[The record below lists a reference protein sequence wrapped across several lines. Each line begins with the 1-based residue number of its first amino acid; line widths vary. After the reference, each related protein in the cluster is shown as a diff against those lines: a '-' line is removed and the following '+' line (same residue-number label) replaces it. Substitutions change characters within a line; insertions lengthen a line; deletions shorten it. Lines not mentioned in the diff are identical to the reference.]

1 MNRSASSN
9 KPLAHQIKSIAH
21 SQGTPIVFDCSDPG
35 CVSADTEFLTPT
47 GWKRIDQYEHGDL
60 VAQFYPDSREI
71 EFVAPSAYVKKP
83 CDTMIHIEPVRGM
96 SQRLSP
102 EHRVLY
108 YDESGAHGVCSAE
121 DFMADLHRLGPN
133 RLKRK
138 FCSTFSVRG
147 TGALPLS
154 DAQLR
159 VMVAVIADGTFSSR
173 TNRCVVRLKKARK
186 IERLRSI
193 LERAGIEFSTRT
205 CGGDP
210 DFTVFMFDAPRRDKV
225 FDAWWWGASQAQL
238 EVIADELPH
247 WDGSQDP
254 RPSAG
259 TRFSSVERASA
270 DFAQYAFAASKR
282 PASCKKV
289 VRIRNDVHRQCVM
302 VDYVVYAKAKD
313 QFIGPG
319 RKESVFIA
327 PNPEGFKYCF
337 EVPTSFLL
345 LRHNGYIFATGN
357 TGKTFVRIK
366 MYALRHKNPRNRKCA
381 LVLAPKSLL
390 RTTWLNDFK
399 KFEPGIR
406 VVVAPAERREAM
418 FDEPADVYVTN
429 SDAVK
434 WLAKKPKSFFDK
446 FDELIVD
453 ESTAFKH
460 HTSQRSKA
468 AAKLAKYFKY
478 RTCMTGTPNS
488 RSITDVWHQ
497 VYLLD
502 EGKRLGTSFYA
513 FRNAVCEPRQVGP
526 NRNAIDWVDKDGAE
540 EAVFGL
546 LKDIVIRHKFEE
558 CVDIP
563 ANHKRTVSYLLS
575 EKQLKAYEE
584 LERTQML
591 LLQPNTVANLKAA
604 FKNKPLPDVEA
615 VIGVNAAVIANKL
628 LQVAS
633 GAVYQST
640 NKYHVVDDGRYK
652 LVLDLVEERD
662 HSLVL
667 FLWQHQ
673 RDLMVKEAAA
683 RKIPYCVIDGSTPG
697 KIRDKLVA
705 EYQDGKYQVL
715 FGHPKT
721 VGHGMT
727 LTRGNTTIWA
737 SPTYDAELYAQASK
751 RQHRIGQTRKT
762 ETITV
767 VAEGTI
773 DERVV
778 KILNEKNQRMNNL
791 LDLFQVAAT

>member
-1 MNRSASSN
+1 M
-9 KPLAHQIKSIAH
+9 KHQLKSIAH
-21 SQGTPIVFDCSDPG
+21 SQSTPIVFDCSDPG

-47 GWKRIDQYEHGDL
+47 GWKRIDQYVHGDL
-60 VAQFYPDSREI
+60 VAQFHPDEREI
-71 EFVAPSAYVKKP
+71 EFVEPLQHIKKP
-83 CDTMIHIEPVRGM
+83 CDTMIHISPARGT

-102 EHRVLY
+102 EHRVLFY
-108 YDESGAHGVCSAE
+108 RDDGTHGVCSAE
-121 DFMADLHRLGPN
+121 EFMTGLHKYGPN
-133 RLKRK
+133 HFKRK
-138 FCSTFSVRG
+138 FCTTFSVRG
-147 TGALPLS
+147 RPGIDLN
-154 DAQLR
+154 DAQIRL
-159 VMVAVIADGTFSSR
+159 MVAVIADGHFQTE
-173 TNRCVVRLKKARK
+173 TTDRCVIRLKKARK
-186 IERLRSI
+186 IERIQML
-193 LERAGIEFSTRT
+193 LAQAKVPYKQRT
-205 CGGDP
+205 CGGQP
-210 DFTVFMFDAPRRDKV
+210 DYQVFTFTAPRREKE
-225 FDAWWWGASQAQL
+225 FSSYWWGATQAQL
-238 EVIADELPH
+238 EVIAAELQH
-247 WDGSQDP
+247 WDSSVSS
-254 RPSAG
+254 RPSSAV
-259 TRFSSVERASA
+259 RFSSHSQASA
-270 DFAQYAFAASKR
+270 EFAQYAFAAAKR
-282 PASCKKV
+282 PASLTEALR
-289 VRIRNDVHRQCVM
+289 VRVKEGRGVAIEYSVHAQAQ
-302 VDYVVYAKAKD
+302 DKLT
-313 QFIGPG
+313 GPG
-319 RKESVFIA
+319 RKDSVYAA

-337 EVPTSFLL
+337 EVPSSFLL
-345 LRHNGYIFATGN
+345 LRHNGHIFATGN

-366 MYALRHKNPRNRKCA
+366 MYALRHKSPRNRKCA

-399 KFEPGIR
+399 KFEPGVR

-468 AAKLAKYFKY
+468 AAKLAKHFKY
-478 RTCMTGTPNS
+478 RACMTGTPNS

-497 VYLLD
+497 VFLLD
-502 EGKRLGTSFYA
+502 EGKRLGSSFYA
-513 FRNAVCEPRQVGP
+513 FRNAVCEPKQVGA
-526 NRNAIDWVDKDGAE
+526 NRNAVNWVDKDGAE

-563 ANHKRTVSYLLS
+563 ANHKRTMSYLLS
-575 EKQLKAYEE
+575 EKQLRAYEE

-591 LLQPNTVANLKAA
+591 LLQPNTANNLKAA
-604 FKNKPLPDVEA
+604 FRGKPLPDVEA
-615 VIGVNAAVIANKL
+615 VIGVNAAVIASKL

-652 LVLDLVEERD
+652 MVLDLVEERD

-683 RKIPYCVIDGSTPG
+683 RKIPYCVIDGSTPE

-791 LDLFQVAAT
+791 LDLFQVAAA

>member
-1 MNRSASSN
+1 MPNP
-9 KPLAHQIKSIAH
+9 KPFKHQLKSLAHSEK
-21 SQGTPIVFDCSDPG
+21 TNIVFDCSDPG
-35 CVSADTEFLTPT
+35 
-47 GWKRIDQYEHGDL
+47 
-60 VAQFYPDSREI
+60 
-71 EFVAPSAYVKKP
+71 
-83 CDTMIHIEPVRGM
+83 
-96 SQRLSP
+96 
-102 EHRVLY
+102 
-108 YDESGAHGVCSAE
+108 
-121 DFMADLHRLGPN
+121 
-133 RLKRK
+133 
-138 FCSTFSVRG
+138 
-147 TGALPLS
+147 
-154 DAQLR
+154 
-159 VMVAVIADGTFSSR
+159 
-173 TNRCVVRLKKARK
+173 
-186 IERLRSI
+186 
-193 LERAGIEFSTRT
+193 
-205 CGGDP
+205 
-210 DFTVFMFDAPRRDKV
+210 
-225 FDAWWWGASQAQL
+225 
-238 EVIADELPH
+238 
-247 WDGSQDP
+247 
-254 RPSAG
+254 
-259 TRFSSVERASA
+259 
-270 DFAQYAFAASKR
+270 
-282 PASCKKV
+282 
-289 VRIRNDVHRQCVM
+289 
-302 VDYVVYAKAKD
+302 
-313 QFIGPG
+313 
-319 RKESVFIA
+319 
-327 PNPEGFKYCF
+327 
-337 EVPTSFLL
+337 
-345 LRHNGYIFATGN
+345 

-366 MYALRHKNPRNRKCA
+366 MYAMRHKNPHKRKCA

-399 KFEPGIR
+399 KFEPSLR

-468 AAKLAKYFKY
+468 AAKIAKHFKY
-478 RTCMTGTPNS
+478 RSCMTGTPNS

-497 VYLLD
+497 VFLLD

-513 FRNAVCEPRQVGP
+513 FRNAVCEPKQVGR
-526 NRNAIDWVDKDGAE
+526 NKNAIDWVDKDGAE

-546 LKDIVIRHKFEE
+546 LKDIVIRHKFED

-563 ANHKRTVSYLLS
+563 ANRKRTVSYLMS

-591 LLQPNTVANLKAA
+591 LLYPPTPENLMRKLKGKAMV
-604 FKNKPLPDVEA
+604 PSSA
-615 VIGVNAAVIANKL
+615 VVGVNAAVIANKL

-633 GAVYQST
+633 GAVYENP

-652 LVLDLVEERD
+652 LVTDLVEERD

-673 RDLMVKEAAA
+673 RDLLVKEAAA
-683 RKIPYCVIDGSTPG
+683 RKIPYCVVDGGTPE
-697 KIRDKLVA
+697 RLREQYVA
-705 EYQDGKYQVL
+705 EYQAGKYQVM

-737 SPTYDAELYAQASK
+737 SPTYDAELSTQASK
-751 RQHRIGQTRKT
+751 RQYRIGQTRKT

-778 KILNEKNQRMNNL
+778 QILDVKNQRMTNL
-791 LDLFQVAAT
+791 LDLFEVAVA